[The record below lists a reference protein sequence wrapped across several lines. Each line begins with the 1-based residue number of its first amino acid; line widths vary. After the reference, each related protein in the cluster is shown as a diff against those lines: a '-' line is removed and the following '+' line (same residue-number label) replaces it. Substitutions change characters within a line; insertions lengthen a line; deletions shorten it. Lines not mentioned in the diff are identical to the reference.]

1 MKRFNFYVVL
11 FFTSLL
17 FISCNSDSE
26 EELIDRVP
34 KPISTSANKILILG
48 ASRVEGARP
57 DYESFRYEL
66 WKDLVENELTFDFI
80 GGETDYA
87 SYPEFMG
94 LTFDPDHEGR
104 GGWTSGQILEGLP
117 DWLAEIEVPD
127 IVLFSSPGGNDALNS
142 MPYDDAIVNI
152 NATLDVLQAQNP
164 NVLIFIEQMAPAHS
178 DSMDATLTS
187 YITRY
192 HEDILSMATT
202 KTTINSQVIPINM
215 YTGFTD
221 SMLADDVH
229 YNTAGAQ
236 FIADR
241 YYTVLAGVLQ

>member
-11 FFTSLL
+11 FFTSVL
-17 FISCNSDSE
+17 FFSCNGDTE

-34 KPISTSANKILILG
+34 KPVSTSANKILILG

-57 DYESFRYEL
+57 EYESFRYEL
-66 WKDLVENELTFDFI
+66 WKDLVENDLTFDFI

-87 SYPEFMG
+87 SYPGYNG

-142 MPYDDAIVNI
+142 MPYEDAIVNI
-152 NATLDVLQAQNP
+152 KATLDVLQAQNP
-164 NVLIFIEQMAPAHS
+164 NVIIFIEQMAPARS
-178 DSMDATLTS
+178 DTMDATLTS
-187 YITRY
+187 YINSY
-192 HEDILSMATT
+192 HSDILTIAAD
-202 KTTINSQVIPINM
+202 KTTENSQVIPVDMFTN
-215 YTGFTD
+215 FTD
-221 SMLADDVH
+221 KLLADDVH
-229 YNTAGAQ
+229 YNSAGAE
-236 FIADR
+236 FIAAR
-241 YYTVLAGVLQ
+241 YYNVLSGVLE